1 MIEKNQA
8 LFQSIDKPFCLAYIS
23 DLKDEVLRK
32 SLIKKEEKN
41 HDLLLTIYK
50 LEKEQNE

>member
-32 SLIKKEEKN
+32 SLINFFTMFTMRIYILKI
-41 HDLLLTIYK
+41 DITI
-50 LEKEQNE
+50 

>member
-32 SLIKKEEKN
+32 SLINYFYRKSNK
-41 HDLLLTIYK
+41 LTFNLK
-50 LEKEQNE
+50 LYNIK